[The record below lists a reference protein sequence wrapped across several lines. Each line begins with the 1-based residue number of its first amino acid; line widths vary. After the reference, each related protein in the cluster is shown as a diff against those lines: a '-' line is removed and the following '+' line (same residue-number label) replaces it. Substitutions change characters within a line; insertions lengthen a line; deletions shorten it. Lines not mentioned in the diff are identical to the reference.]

1 MAMDL
6 RHPYTMAYALYHT
19 GFLHLL
25 RQEPEPMRDRGVGV
39 LDVADEYELPI
50 WRALGTVLLGAAKTD
65 MGHFD
70 EGLAEIADGV
80 AQYQGLRSPPVFWP
94 LLMFVR
100 ARACARAGRPAEG
113 LEFIDQSLGISRCAG
128 ILPPLFFAMKGDLL
142 LALPERGCRR
152 VVPARFRRRRGAGRQ
167 DAAAASRGR
176 AVPGAADRRT
186 ELCARSMR
194 RSRRASRR
202 PI

>member
-1 MAMDL
+1 
-6 RHPYTMAYALYHT
+6 
-19 GFLHLL
+19 
-25 RQEPEPMRDRGVGV
+25 MRDRGVGV

-65 MGHFD
+65 MGHVD

-113 LEFIDQSLGISRCAG
+113 LEFIDQSLGISGDAG

-142 LALPERGCRR
+142 LALPERGD
-152 VVPARFRRRRGAGRQ
+152 AAESFRRGFDGAAEAGARMPQ
-167 DAAAASRGR
+167 LRAAVGLCRAQPTEESTALLR
-176 AVPGAADRRT
+176 AVYETFTEGFTTPDLTEAQELLGA
-186 ELCARSMR
+186 
-194 RSRRASRR
+194 
-202 PI
+202 

>member
-1 MAMDL
+1 
-6 RHPYTMAYALYHT
+6 MAYALYHT

-94 LLMFVR
+94 LLMLRPRARVR
-100 ARACARAGRPAEG
+100 ARREAGRGARVHRPVARDHRRRPG
-113 LEFIDQSLGISRCAG
+113 S
-128 ILPPLFFAMKGDLL
+128 
-142 LALPERGCRR
+142 CRR
-152 VVPARFRRRRGAGRQ
+152 CS
-167 DAAAASRGR
+167 SR
-176 AVPGAADRRT
+176 
-186 ELCARSMR
+186 
-194 RSRRASRR
+194 
-202 PI
+202 